1 MGGGGET
8 ASNKMDFSDL
18 TKLIVTRIQ
27 KLEPDNVIKILGC
40 IFLKEPSEQEM
51 MQLAFGPEQVILSK
65 IDEAKAVLGMSS
77 PDDIAVSSQ
86 HQSISNASNQYT
98 AFSQS
103 SHLFPSPATFHV
115 PCQYWDSHL
124 ASEHHSSLH
133 NLEFSPSTYPD
144 SIFEDYSLRSQGP
157 FFNLEEQID
166 PASPVGI
173 LNYQDSS
180 FSGNLPLRSARR
192 SPSLP
197 EFPIKTCHYYSK
209 GYCKHGATC
218 RYFHGNTFSDGH
230 SQALSPNL
238 NELPS
243 EEHGYSSGSLEK
255 LEVEISELLRS
266 QRGTAVSIA
275 SLPMLY
281 YEKYGKNLQGKGY
294 LTESQRQGKS
304 GLNLTKLLAR
314 LKNSIRL
321 IDRPHG
327 QHSVV
332 LAEDAPKYMEC
343 RNERSEPGETAT
355 SSQQIYLTFP
365 AESTFTEDDVSNY
378 FKYGER
384 NLDEA
389 QSSLY
394 MWCSSFGKALQEK
407 SRMIERTPI
416 EKIKSSLYHPS
427 QYLDL
432 DLGFHSMVS
441 RESKS
446 SRINKMQFEEQEKI
460 LELERRR
467 FSEFNLA
474 QSPLSQQT
482 YFNCGFDDLKLPE
495 DLMESAFEDYVSTTF
510 DTIKGGS
517 FSDDKTRNASNN
529 NIDQERK
536 WSKKLEGVSSSVEC
550 KTETTAVVSVGAR
563 MVDAEA
569 MVVYDLFLQNEQ
581 AGA

>member
-144 SIFEDYSLRSQGP
+144 SILEDYALRSQGP

-166 PASPVGI
+166 SASPVGI

-218 RYFHGNTFSDGH
+218 RYFHGHTFSDGH

-304 GLNLTKLLAR
+304 GLNLTRLLAR

-378 FKYGER
+378 FKQFGPVRDVRIPCQEKRMFGFVSFLYSDTVNEILMKR
-384 NLDEA
+384 NPHYICGARVLVKP
-389 QSSLY
+389 Y
-394 MWCSSFGKALQEK
+394 REK

-482 YFNCGFDDLKLPE
+482 YFNCDFDDLKLPE
-495 DLMESAFEDYVSTTF
+495 DLMESAFKIMSALHL
-510 DTIKGGS
+510 I
-517 FSDDKTRNASNN
+517 
-529 NIDQERK
+529 
-536 WSKKLEGVSSSVEC
+536 L
-550 KTETTAVVSVGAR
+550 
-563 MVDAEA
+563 
-569 MVVYDLFLQNEQ
+569 
-581 AGA
+581 